1 MKIKDKLTLTQE
13 LINLF
18 LAGEISEDQFNI
30 QERMIHKMSDREN
43 NEVWITGSI
52 IKNNMQAI
60 YNGVDVTSLILK
72 QMEGKMSRTAVERE
86 LKKIKNIE
94 KTNI

>member
-1 MKIKDKLTLTQE
+1 MKNND
-13 LINLF
+13 
-18 LAGEISEDQFNI
+18 
-30 QERMIHKMSDREN
+30 

-94 KTNI
+94 KTNIQNDTK

>member
-1 MKIKDKLTLTQE
+1 MKNND
-13 LINLF
+13 
-18 LAGEISEDQFNI
+18 
-30 QERMIHKMSDREN
+30 

-52 IKNNMQAI
+52 IKKNMQAI

-86 LKKIKNIE
+86 IKKIKNTE
-94 KTNI
+94 GFYLSAEN

>member
-1 MKIKDKLTLTQE
+1 MKD
-13 LINLF
+13 
-18 LAGEISEDQFNI
+18 
-30 QERMIHKMSDREN
+30 

-60 YNGVDVTSLILK
+60 YNGVDVTSLILQ
-72 QMEGKMSRTAVERE
+72 QMEGKMSRTAVEKE

>member
-1 MKIKDKLTLTQE
+1 MND
-13 LINLF
+13 
-18 LAGEISEDQFNI
+18 
-30 QERMIHKMSDREN
+30 

-52 IKNNMQAI
+52 IKKNMQAI
-60 YNGVDVTSLILK
+60 YNGIDVTSLILQ

-94 KTNI
+94 KANIQNDTK

>member
-1 MKIKDKLTLTQE
+1 MND
-13 LINLF
+13 
-18 LAGEISEDQFNI
+18 
-30 QERMIHKMSDREN
+30 

-94 KTNI
+94 KTNIQNDTK

>member
-1 MKIKDKLTLTQE
+1 MKD
-13 LINLF
+13 NV
-18 LAGEISEDQFNI
+18 
-30 QERMIHKMSDREN
+30 
-43 NEVWITGSI
+43 VWITGSI

>member
-1 MKIKDKLTLTQE
+1 MKNND
-13 LINLF
+13 
-18 LAGEISEDQFNI
+18 
-30 QERMIHKMSDREN
+30 

-72 QMEGKMSRTAVERE
+72 QMEGKMSRTAVEKE
-86 LKKIKNIE
+86 LKKIKNVE
-94 KTNI
+94 KTNTN

>member
-1 MKIKDKLTLTQE
+1 MKD
-13 LINLF
+13 
-18 LAGEISEDQFNI
+18 
-30 QERMIHKMSDREN
+30 

-72 QMEGKMSRTAVERE
+72 QMEGKMSRTAVKRE

>member
-1 MKIKDKLTLTQE
+1 MKD
-13 LINLF
+13 
-18 LAGEISEDQFNI
+18 
-30 QERMIHKMSDREN
+30 

-94 KTNI
+94 KANI

>member
-1 MKIKDKLTLTQE
+1 MND
-13 LINLF
+13 
-18 LAGEISEDQFNI
+18 
-30 QERMIHKMSDREN
+30 

-86 LKKIKNIE
+86 IKKIKNIE

>member
-1 MKIKDKLTLTQE
+1 MKNND
-13 LINLF
+13 
-18 LAGEISEDQFNI
+18 
-30 QERMIHKMSDREN
+30 

-86 LKKIKNIE
+86 IKKIKNVE
-94 KTNI
+94 KTNTN

>member
-1 MKIKDKLTLTQE
+1 MND
-13 LINLF
+13 
-18 LAGEISEDQFNI
+18 
-30 QERMIHKMSDREN
+30 

-60 YNGVDVTSLILK
+60 YNGIDVTSLILK

-94 KTNI
+94 KTNIQNDTK

>member
-1 MKIKDKLTLTQE
+1 MKD
-13 LINLF
+13 NV
-18 LAGEISEDQFNI
+18 
-30 QERMIHKMSDREN
+30 
-43 NEVWITGSI
+43 VWITGSI

-72 QMEGKMSRTAVERE
+72 QMEGNMSRTAVERE

>member
-1 MKIKDKLTLTQE
+1 MKNND
-13 LINLF
+13 
-18 LAGEISEDQFNI
+18 
-30 QERMIHKMSDREN
+30 

-72 QMEGKMSRTAVERE
+72 QMKGEMSRTAVEKE

-94 KTNI
+94 KTNIQNDTK

>member
-1 MKIKDKLTLTQE
+1 MKNND
-13 LINLF
+13 
-18 LAGEISEDQFNI
+18 
-30 QERMIHKMSDREN
+30 
-43 NEVWITGSI
+43 NEVWIKGSI

>member
-1 MKIKDKLTLTQE
+1 MND
-13 LINLF
+13 
-18 LAGEISEDQFNI
+18 
-30 QERMIHKMSDREN
+30 

-60 YNGVDVTSLILK
+60 YNGIDVTSLILK

-94 KTNI
+94 KANIQNDTK

>member
-1 MKIKDKLTLTQE
+1 MND
-13 LINLF
+13 
-18 LAGEISEDQFNI
+18 
-30 QERMIHKMSDREN
+30 

-94 KTNI
+94 KVNI

>member
-1 MKIKDKLTLTQE
+1 MKNND
-13 LINLF
+13 
-18 LAGEISEDQFNI
+18 
-30 QERMIHKMSDREN
+30 

-94 KTNI
+94 KANIQNDTK

>member
-1 MKIKDKLTLTQE
+1 MKNND
-13 LINLF
+13 
-18 LAGEISEDQFNI
+18 
-30 QERMIHKMSDREN
+30 

-72 QMEGKMSRTAVERE
+72 QMEGKMSRTAVEKE

-94 KTNI
+94 KTNIQNDTK

>member
-1 MKIKDKLTLTQE
+1 MND
-13 LINLF
+13 
-18 LAGEISEDQFNI
+18 
-30 QERMIHKMSDREN
+30 

-86 LKKIKNIE
+86 LKKIKNVE
-94 KTNI
+94 KTNTN

>member
-1 MKIKDKLTLTQE
+1 MKD
-13 LINLF
+13 
-18 LAGEISEDQFNI
+18 
-30 QERMIHKMSDREN
+30 

-72 QMEGKMSRTAVERE
+72 QMEGKMSRTAVEKE
-86 LKKIKNIE
+86 LKKIKN
-94 KTNI
+94 K

>member
-1 MKIKDKLTLTQE
+1 MKNND
-13 LINLF
+13 
-18 LAGEISEDQFNI
+18 
-30 QERMIHKMSDREN
+30 

-52 IKNNMQAI
+52 IKKNMQAI

>member
-1 MKIKDKLTLTQE
+1 MKNND
-13 LINLF
+13 
-18 LAGEISEDQFNI
+18 
-30 QERMIHKMSDREN
+30 

-72 QMEGKMSRTAVERE
+72 QMEGKISRTAVERE
-86 LKKIKNIE
+86 LKKIKNVE
-94 KTNI
+94 KTNTN

>member
-1 MKIKDKLTLTQE
+1 M
-13 LINLF
+13 N
-18 LAGEISEDQFNI
+18 
-30 QERMIHKMSDREN
+30 N

-94 KTNI
+94 KTNIQNDTK

>member
-1 MKIKDKLTLTQE
+1 MND
-13 LINLF
+13 
-18 LAGEISEDQFNI
+18 
-30 QERMIHKMSDREN
+30 

-52 IKNNMQAI
+52 IKKNMQAI
-60 YNGVDVTSLILK
+60 YNGVDVTSLILQ
-72 QMEGKMSRTAVERE
+72 QMEGKMSRTAVEKE

>member
-1 MKIKDKLTLTQE
+1 MND
-13 LINLF
+13 
-18 LAGEISEDQFNI
+18 
-30 QERMIHKMSDREN
+30 

-94 KTNI
+94 KTQNCKKGKGFYLGAENKKH

>member
-1 MKIKDKLTLTQE
+1 MKNND
-13 LINLF
+13 
-18 LAGEISEDQFNI
+18 
-30 QERMIHKMSDREN
+30 

-52 IKNNMQAI
+52 IKKNMQAI

-94 KTNI
+94 KTNIQNDTK

>member
-1 MKIKDKLTLTQE
+1 MND
-13 LINLF
+13 
-18 LAGEISEDQFNI
+18 
-30 QERMIHKMSDREN
+30 

-52 IKNNMQAI
+52 IKNNMKAI
-60 YNGVDVTSLILK
+60 YNGVDVTSLILQ

>member
-1 MKIKDKLTLTQE
+1 MKNND
-13 LINLF
+13 
-18 LAGEISEDQFNI
+18 
-30 QERMIHKMSDREN
+30 

-86 LKKIKNIE
+86 LKKIKNVE
-94 KTNI
+94 RTNTN

>member
-1 MKIKDKLTLTQE
+1 MND
-13 LINLF
+13 
-18 LAGEISEDQFNI
+18 
-30 QERMIHKMSDREN
+30 

-52 IKNNMQAI
+52 IKKNMQAI

-94 KTNI
+94 KVNI

>member
-1 MKIKDKLTLTQE
+1 MND
-13 LINLF
+13 
-18 LAGEISEDQFNI
+18 
-30 QERMIHKMSDREN
+30 

-52 IKNNMQAI
+52 IKKNMQAI

-94 KTNI
+94 KANIQNDTK

>member
-1 MKIKDKLTLTQE
+1 MKNND
-13 LINLF
+13 
-18 LAGEISEDQFNI
+18 
-30 QERMIHKMSDREN
+30 

-72 QMEGKMSRTAVERE
+72 QMEGKISRTAVERE
-86 LKKIKNIE
+86 IKKIKNVE
-94 KTNI
+94 KTNTN

>member
-1 MKIKDKLTLTQE
+1 MND
-13 LINLF
+13 
-18 LAGEISEDQFNI
+18 
-30 QERMIHKMSDREN
+30 

-52 IKNNMQAI
+52 IKKNMQAI
-60 YNGVDVTSLILK
+60 YNGVDVTSLILQ

>member
-1 MKIKDKLTLTQE
+1 MND
-13 LINLF
+13 
-18 LAGEISEDQFNI
+18 
-30 QERMIHKMSDREN
+30 

-72 QMEGKMSRTAVERE
+72 QMEGKMSRTAVEKE

-94 KTNI
+94 KTNIQNDTK

>member
-1 MKIKDKLTLTQE
+1 MKD
-13 LINLF
+13 
-18 LAGEISEDQFNI
+18 
-30 QERMIHKMSDREN
+30 

-52 IKNNMQAI
+52 IKKNMQAI
-60 YNGVDVTSLILK
+60 YNGVDVTSLILQ

>member
-1 MKIKDKLTLTQE
+1 MND
-13 LINLF
+13 
-18 LAGEISEDQFNI
+18 
-30 QERMIHKMSDREN
+30 

-52 IKNNMQAI
+52 IKKNMQAI

-94 KTNI
+94 KNNI

>member
-18 LAGEISEDQFNI
+18 LAGEISEDQFNNT
-30 QERMIHKMSDREN
+30 MSDREN

>member
-1 MKIKDKLTLTQE
+1 MKNND
-13 LINLF
+13 
-18 LAGEISEDQFNI
+18 
-30 QERMIHKMSDREN
+30 

-86 LKKIKNIE
+86 LKKIKNV
-94 KTNI
+94 KRTNTN